1 LIQTE
6 KTAISEGLMQSTYSH
21 AESNLTTNYEPKK
34 IEEMVRTRWKET
46 DIRGK
51 ILERFKGQ
59 RKLGYVEGPPT
70 LNGEPHMGHLR
81 GRMMKDMWYRFETQ
95 RGNFIDFKGGWDC
108 QGLPVELQAEKELEL
123 TGNKT
128 ANLKK
133 IGEERLVQ
141 ACKDMLG
148 KYHSLWRNADNL
160 LGLLMDD
167 EKAYYTYRDSYIER
181 EWQIIKA
188 AWESKIL
195 DEAYRVT
202 PFCPSCQ
209 TPLSAAEVALGGYEI
224 LEDPSMYFKM
234 RIRGKGENVY
244 LVAWTTMPFTVVTD
258 QLVGVNP
265 ESNYCFVEISTEAGN
280 LETWLVGSARLNDM
294 MKELRLE
301 KYQIKEEIKGKNLEG
316 IRYEHPLSDLL
327 PKQKELD
334 EQDPNVHSIVAE
346 DFVDTT
352 TGSGLVHMAP
362 ANGEDD
368 FEIASR
374 RKIPVFNPID
384 GQAQF
389 TSEAGP
395 LAGLFVRDAD
405 QKIGEFLK
413 QRGLLLRYGRI
424 KHEYPV
430 CWRSGHRLV
439 WLARRE
445 YYYFVDRLKERAVEA
460 ADKVDYY
467 YEQPKNR
474 FLEII
479 KEKRPWCISRERIWG
494 APLPIW
500 KCDSCGEKLGLFS
513 RAEIVS
519 HAKVLPDGKDFELHR
534 PWIDRII
541 IECPKC
547 HGQTHREPFVLDTW
561 HNSGASPYAS
571 NTDEEYRNYF
581 PVPFLT
587 EGIDQ
592 TRGWAYTLLIENVIF
607 RRANQAPFKS
617 FLFQGF
623 VLDKNGQK
631 MSKSKGNYIGAR
643 ELLERQSVDI
653 TRLYLTWK
661 SSPIDS
667 INFDEKELLTRPY
680 QILNTLYHMHVFYV
694 QNSSYD
700 KYEFLAEKARGLIKS
715 VKDDLKKQDRWL
727 LSRLEFLIN
736 FCTRSYSEARYH
748 DSARAIE
755 QFLIVDI
762 SQTYVPI
769 VRGEM
774 WEESEEAL
782 KRRRTIYCVLGF
794 ALLNCDKLL
803 HPISPY
809 LTDYLSAL
817 AFRTESIVLEEWP
830 SSIPEYRNEKLEV
843 EFDLF
848 SKLVSLT
855 NAARMKAKTKRRW
868 PLRTAFYLV
877 SRESIELVLAN
888 KDLILEQAN
897 LRNLELRHDPSQTP
911 LKVMV
916 RLNLELV
923 APKAQDRLKDLQ
935 AELERTNP
943 VSLYNTLAERGK
955 VKIGNFDLEPQDLQF
970 SFTSND
976 PRYSVMENYGM
987 VVALDISRDENL
999 IAEGVLRDVA
1009 RNLQAL
1015 RKEKRFNPTDVLSV
1029 AVVAGLGEQNLAYL
1043 EPRKDEL
1050 AFLVRVREVKLYS
1063 GLPEESLSWESADLG
1078 GQILKINIL
1087 S

>member
-1 LIQTE
+1 LP
-6 KTAISEGLMQSTYSH
+6 KTQSLAEVGLRSDDSGITS
-21 AESNLTTNYEPKK
+21 SLTPNYDPKK
-34 IEEMVRTRWKET
+34 IEEVVRAQWKET
-46 DIRGK
+46 DIRSR
-51 ILERFKGQ
+51 IFQRFKDQ
-59 RKLGYVEGPPT
+59 KKLGYVEGPPT

-81 GRMMKDMWYRFETQ
+81 GRMMKDIWYRFETQ
-95 RGNFIDFKGGWDC
+95 RGNFIDFRGGWDC
-108 QGLPVELQAEKELEL
+108 QGLPVELQAEKELGL

-133 IGEERLVQ
+133 IGEEKLVQ
-141 ACKDMLG
+141 ACKDMLA
-148 KYHSLWRNADNL
+148 KYHDLWKGADDL
-160 LGLLMDD
+160 LGLLIND

-209 TPLSAAEVALGGYEI
+209 TPLSAAEVALGGYET

-234 RIRGKGENVY
+234 RIRGKGDNVY

-258 QLVGVNP
+258 ELVGVKP
-265 ESNYCFVEISTEAGN
+265 ESDYCFVTIETKSGN
-280 LETWLVGSARLNDM
+280 SETWLIGSDRLDAM

-301 KYQIKEEIKGKNLEG
+301 GYRVKEKIKGRELEG

-327 PKQKELD
+327 PKQRELD
-334 EQDPNVHSIVAE
+334 EQNRSVHSIVAE

-368 FEIASR
+368 FEVASR
-374 RKIPVFNPID
+374 RRVPVFNPID
-384 GQAQF
+384 DQAQF
-389 TSEAGP
+389 TSEAGS
-395 LAGLFVRDAD
+395 LSGLFVRDSD
-405 QKIGEFLK
+405 QRIGDLLK
-413 QRGLLLRYGRI
+413 ERGLLLRYGRL

-445 YYYFVDRLKERAVEA
+445 YYYFVDRLKDKAVDA
-460 ADKVDYY
+460 ATKVEYY

-479 KEKRPWCISRERIWG
+479 KEKRPWCISRERVWG

-500 KCDSCGEKLGLFS
+500 KCDSCGERLGLFS
-513 RAEIVS
+513 RNEIVS
-519 HAKVLPDGKDFELHR
+519 HAKVLPDGKKFELHR
-534 PWIDRII
+534 PWIDRVVIK
-541 IECPKC
+541 CPNCGKEM
-547 HGQTHREPFVLDTW
+547 HREPFVLDTW

-571 NTDEEYRNYF
+571 YTDEEYKEYF

-592 TRGWAYTLLIENVIF
+592 TRGWAYTLLIENVILQKAD
-607 RRANQAPFKS
+607 RSPYQS

-631 MSKSKGNYIGAR
+631 MSKSKGNYISAR
-643 ELLERQSVDI
+643 ALLERQSVDI
-653 TRLYLTWK
+653 SRLYLTWK

-694 QNSSYD
+694 QNSRYD
-700 KYEFLAEKARGLIKS
+700 QFEFLAENARSIIKS
-715 VKDDLKKQDRWL
+715 EKRDLKKQDRWL
-727 LSRLEFLIN
+727 LSRLEFLIDI
-736 FCTRSYSEARYH
+736 CTQSYSQAKYH

-755 QFLIVDI
+755 QFLIEDI

-774 WEESEEAL
+774 WEESEEAR
-782 KRRRTIYCVLGF
+782 KRRRTIYGVLGF
-794 ALLNCDKLL
+794 ALLNCNKLL
-803 HPISPY
+803 HPISPH
-809 LTDYLSAL
+809 LTDYLSSQVFQANPL
-817 AFRTESIVLEEWP
+817 TLEEWP
-830 SSIPEYRNEKLEV
+830 SSIAEFRNERLEV
-843 EFDLF
+843 QFDLLA
-848 SKLVSLT
+848 KLVSLT

-877 SRESIELVLAN
+877 SKDSMDLVLAN
-888 KDLILEQAN
+888 KDLLLEQTN
-897 LRNLELRHDPSQTP
+897 LQNLELRDDPAQTP
-911 LKVMV
+911 LKVTV

-923 APKAQDRLKDLQ
+923 APKVKQKLKDLQ
-935 AELERTNP
+935 ADLDRSNP
-943 VSLYNTLAERGK
+943 VLLYNEMAEKGK
-955 VKIGNFDLEPQDLQF
+955 VKVGDFELEPQDLQF
-970 SFTSND
+970 SFSSDD
-976 PRYSVMENYGM
+976 PKYSVNENYGM
-987 VVALDISRDENL
+987 VVALDVSRDENL

-1015 RKEKRFNPTDVLSV
+1015 RKQMKFNPTDVLSV
-1029 AVVAGLGEQNLAYL
+1029 AIVAGLGEQNLAFL
-1043 EPRKDEL
+1043 ESRKSEL
-1050 AFLVRVREVKLYS
+1050 VFLVRVREVKLYS
-1063 GLPEESLSWESADLG
+1063 DLPKESSSWESADLEG
-1078 GQILKINIL
+1078 RTIKLNIVA
-1087 S
+1087 